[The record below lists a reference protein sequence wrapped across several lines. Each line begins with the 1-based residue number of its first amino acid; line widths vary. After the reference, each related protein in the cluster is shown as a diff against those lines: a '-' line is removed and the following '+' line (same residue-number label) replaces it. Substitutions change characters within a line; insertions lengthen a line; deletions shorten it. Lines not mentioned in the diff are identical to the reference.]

1 MRLTETYHDLSTNWY
16 RKGMVVSST
25 VEFPKVTQ
33 KVTGNLKAYCKTID
47 ASVHSSHRDNPSA
60 LSCMCGR
67 SGSALGGD
75 KAVEVIKSSQKPTS
89 LISTVDDVRSTNW
102 LRKPDQSEKTT

>member
-1 MRLTETYHDLSTNWY
+1 VAGAVLLS
-16 RKGMVVSST
+16 V
-25 VEFPKVTQ
+25 
-33 KVTGNLKAYCKTID
+33 
-47 ASVHSSHRDNPSA
+47 
-60 LSCMCGR
+60 
-67 SGSALGGD
+67 GD